1 MLFRSGKNPVELEVI
16 LKLPLSEKVELQSS
30 EDYLASLSLIRKHES
45 VPSKRTFEDKGRKK
59 TSSFNKKDTEFT
71 FENAE

>member
-1 MLFRSGKNPVELEVI
+1 MKLHGLLEDCGVLGHGCIWGSGKWRVE
-16 LKLPLSEKVELQSS
+16 K
-30 EDYLASLSLIRKHES
+30 
-45 VPSKRTFEDKGRKK
+45 KK